1 LKNKVE
7 LGQAIRSGVTGSVVV
22 HLSVLALILIST
34 EVHPHRSTAQSIAVD
49 IVAPTEIPKPKVE
62 PTVEAKPE
70 PEQKKQLPIP
80 DFSVLSQQ
88 APAAS
93 PPQPAEKAKSS
104 QEKSSQGTASQSTAP
119 QGTTA
124 PQPASPKQAPSRQA
138 AAQVTASSA
147 SARPAEPDVTVKY
160 NVMLGLPPEEPPPAE
175 KPAENTAK
183 SENGFE
189 GKATT
194 AALKSSVVAEFKR
207 HLKTCSKLP
216 DSVAPSDHIM
226 VKLRVFMTHDGR
238 LAADPVIGGGSANIK
253 AINLLQSAI
262 AALKDCQPY
271 TMLPADR
278 YGEWKVLDL
287 DFTPKDFLG

>member
-1 LKNKVE
+1 VE

-62 PTVEAKPE
+62 AKVEPE

-104 QEKSSQGTASQSTAP
+104 QEKSSQGTA
-119 QGTTA
+119 A
-124 PQPASPKQAPSRQA
+124 PQPTSSKQAPSRQA
-138 AAQVTASSA
+138 AAQASA
-147 SARPAEPDVTVKY
+147 SPASPRPAEPDVTVKY

-183 SENGFE
+183 SEDGFE
-189 GKATT
+189 GKTTT

-216 DSVAPSDHIM
+216 DSVAPSDHLV
-226 VKLRVFMTHDGR
+226 VKLRVFMRNDGR

-271 TMLPADR
+271 TMLPPDR